1 MARPKKPETM
11 ELVSIRVPHAMIE
24 ELDRYTERLRAE
36 TPLLAITRTD
46 TIRYLLARALQ
57 EFATPSRRGKRSS

>member
-11 ELVSIRVPHAMIE
+11 ELISIRVPRAMIE
-24 ELDRYTERLRAE
+24 GLDRYTERLRAE

-46 TIRYLLARALQ
+46 TIRYLLARALH
-57 EFATPSRRGKRSS
+57 EFAAPAKRKRSS